1 MSREGREFGSKTG
14 GGGVM
19 SAAQEAI
26 ARKERLRQLALETVD
41 LEKDPYFSKNCH
53 GSYECKLW

>member
-1 MSREGREFGSKTG
+1 MSRDRDFGSKTG

-41 LEKDPYFSKNCH
+41 LEKSVTSRSC
-53 GSYECKLW
+53 LVLR

>member
-1 MSREGREFGSKTG
+1 MSRDRDFGSKTG

-41 LEKDPYFSKNCH
+41 LEKSVT
-53 GSYECKLW
+53 

>member
-1 MSREGREFGSKTG
+1 MSRDRDFGSKTG

-41 LEKDPYFSKNCH
+41 LEGKMAHWCS
-53 GSYECKLW
+53 LV